1 MGEIDHDQMRMC
13 VVWATLTGAARMRSV
28 EEATCA
34 FGHVVEQLLQ
44 LEASRIGTLSR
55 TGTFAVAR
63 SDSLVVAEKT
73 TF

>member
-1 MGEIDHDQMRMC
+1 
-13 VVWATLTGAARMRSV
+13 MRSV

-44 LEASRIGTLSR
+44 LEASKIGTLSR

-73 TF
+73 AF